1 MYIMNKNSSENDNF
15 KKNINYV
22 NNTENTIDNLVKG
35 VKELS
40 IRESYYN
47 FINLESE
54 KDEEKKVKQS
64 KWWFQ

>member
-1 MYIMNKNSSENDNF
+1 MDKNSIDKDNF

-22 NNTENTIDNLVKG
+22 NNTKNTIDNLVKDI
-35 VKELS
+35 KELS

-54 KDEEKKVKQS
+54 KEEEKKVKQS